1 MTLPIRDEIFYPIF
15 CFYPSIFPPAN
26 LNSHIIL
33 FLAWNYNIKTN
44 LSLYYKT
51 FCHAFCFTL
60 LIRKNLYLLEH
71 MKTEQ
76 RIYSEGEGWVTK
88 SDNSLGTLA
97 RLVFLFGNRELLKQQ
112 QPIDLI
118 RETYPNAEIVG
129 CSTSGEIYQEE
140 VYNRNIVCTAVWF
153 EKTKIE
159 IVKEVVHS
167 MDDSFSVGEKLASKL
182 DKEHLV
188 HIMVLSEGLN
198 INGSELTKGIN
209 KQLNDRIPVTGGL
222 AGDQDQFSETI
233 IVHNQAGEKN
243 LVVAIGFYGE
253 NLRVGYGSMGGWDS
267 FGVDREVTKS
277 KANILYELDGQPAL
291 ELYKRYLGAH
301 AANLPASA
309 LLFPLSLRL
318 NNIETPLVRTVLSV
332 NEADGSMV
340 FAGDIPQG
348 EYVRLMKASSD
359 RLIDGANDA
368 AEMSKISLR
377 DSDADLAILI
387 SCVGRKLVLKQRVEE
402 ELEIIRE
409 VVGNKTAMT
418 GFYSYGEISP
428 TKPFDQ
434 HCELHN
440 QTMTI
445 TLFKEI

>member
-1 MTLPIRDEIFYPIF
+1 
-15 CFYPSIFPPAN
+15 
-26 LNSHIIL
+26 
-33 FLAWNYNIKTN
+33 
-44 LSLYYKT
+44 
-51 FCHAFCFTL
+51 
-60 LIRKNLYLLEH
+60 

-76 RIYSEGEGWVTK
+76 RIYSETGGWEIK
-88 SDNSLGTLA
+88 SDSNLGNLA
-97 RLVFLFGNRELLKQQ
+97 QLVFLFGNKDLLKKQQ
-112 QPIDLI
+112 LIDSLKAA
-118 RETYPNAEIVG
+118 YSSAQIVG

-140 VYNRNIVCTAVWF
+140 VFNHHIVCTAVWF
-153 EKTKIE
+153 EKSSIE
-159 IVKEVVHS
+159 ISKEIIHS
-167 MDDSFSVGEKLASKL
+167 MGSSFSVGEKLAAKL
-182 DKEHLV
+182 DKENLV

-198 INGSELTKGIN
+198 INGSELTKGLN
-209 KQLNDRIPVTGGL
+209 NYFNDRISVTGGL
-222 AGDQDQFSETI
+222 AGDQDQFSETL

-243 LVVAIGFYGE
+243 RVVAIGFYGE
-253 NLRVGYGSMGGWDS
+253 HLQVGYGSMGGWDS

-277 KANILYELDGQPAL
+277 QGNILYELDGQPAL
-291 ELYKRYLGAH
+291 ELYKRYLGLH

-318 NNIETPLVRTVLSV
+318 NNAETALVRTVLSV

-359 RLIDGANDA
+359 RLIDGASDA
-368 AEMSKISLR
+368 AEMAKISLQHT
-377 DSDADLAILI
+377 DADLAILI

-409 VVGNKTAMT
+409 VIENKTAMT

-428 TKPFDQ
+428 TKPFENR
-434 HCELHN
+434 CELHN